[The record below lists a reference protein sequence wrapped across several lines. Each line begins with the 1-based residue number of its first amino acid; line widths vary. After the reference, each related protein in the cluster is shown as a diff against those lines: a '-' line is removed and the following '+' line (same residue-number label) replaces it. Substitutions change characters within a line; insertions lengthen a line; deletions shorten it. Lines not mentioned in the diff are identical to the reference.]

1 MAKVKKEL
9 AEILARY
16 DLKPDEALWDCHGT
30 LVIYHKTCELI
41 AAKAGIT
48 FDPPQIIEARS
59 GDKIVAICAVGRMG
73 DRSEWSIGEAAPG
86 NNKNAYPYAMAEK
99 RAKDRVILKLAGLSA
114 YIHSE
119 EEAED
124 FKDKPKGAVE
134 TETKAAPKAP
144 DTGTRS
150 GQLDSTTAPKPGEE
164 AIARFW
170 KGASYELPGND
181 LLSFAVKFV
190 KAAATCP
197 HPDALLKF
205 EDDNADHLAAIK
217 NGSASEWQKVQTAIS
232 AARKR
237 LTLIAA

>member
-119 EEAED
+119 EEADD

-150 GQLDSTTAPKPGEE
+150 GQLDNATPKAAED
-164 AIARFW
+164 AITRFW

-217 NGSASEWQKVQTAIS
+217 NGSASEWQKVQTALS
-232 AARKR
+232 AARSR

>member
-119 EEAED
+119 EEADD

-134 TETKAAPKAP
+134 AETKPLAKGAEALVGGGMMPAV
-144 DTGTRS
+144 S
-150 GQLDSTTAPKPGEE
+150 PKPAAED
-164 AIARFW
+164 AITRFW
-170 KGASYELPGND
+170 KGTSYELPGND
-181 LLSFAVKFV
+181 LLTFAVKFV

-217 NGSASEWQKVQTAIS
+217 NGSASEWQKVQTALS

-237 LTLIAA
+237 LTVLAA

>member
-119 EEAED
+119 EEADD

-150 GQLDSTTAPKPGEE
+150 GQLDNATPKSAED

-217 NGSASEWQKVQTAIS
+217 NGSASEWQKVQTALS
-232 AARKR
+232 AARSR

>member
-134 TETKAAPKAP
+134 TETKPAPKAP

-150 GQLDSTTAPKPGEE
+150 GQLDSAALKED
-164 AIARFW
+164 AITRFW

-190 KAAATCP
+190 RATEAAPNSDCLMKLETDN
-197 HPDALLKF
+197 DA
-205 EDDNADHLAAIK
+205 HIAALNNQAPSDWKRI
-217 NGSASEWQKVQTAIS
+217 QTALT
-232 AARKR
+232 AARKKF
-237 LTLIAA
+237 IGVAA

>member
-119 EEAED
+119 EEADD
-124 FKDKPKGAVE
+124 FKDKPKGAIE
-134 TETKAAPKAP
+134 TETKAPAPPKVVE
-144 DTGTRS
+144 
-150 GQLDSTTAPKPGEE
+150 APKPGEFWSRSSLELKATNIKNLLDFASAFE
-164 AIARFW
+164 AAC
-170 KGASYELPGND
+170 K
-181 LLSFAVKFV
+181 
-190 KAAATCP
+190 KAP
-197 HPDALLKF
+197 SLDHLLKL
-205 EDDNADHLAAIK
+205 ETDNDAHLAALL
-217 NGSASEWQKVQTAIS
+217 GQSPSAHKQAKTVLGVEMQKFTHK
-232 AARKR
+232 AA
-237 LTLIAA
+237 

>member
-119 EEAED
+119 EEADD

-150 GQLDSTTAPKPGEE
+150 GQLDNATPKAAED
-164 AIARFW
+164 AITRFW

-197 HPDALLKF
+197 HPDARLKF

-217 NGSASEWQKVQTAIS
+217 NGSASEWQKVQTALS
-232 AARKR
+232 AARSR

>member
-99 RAKDRVILKLAGLSA
+99 RSKDRVILKLAGLSA

-119 EEAED
+119 EEADD

-150 GQLDSTTAPKPGEE
+150 GQLDNATPKAAED
-164 AIARFW
+164 AITRFW

-217 NGSASEWQKVQTAIS
+217 NGSASEWQKVQTALS
-232 AARKR
+232 AARSR